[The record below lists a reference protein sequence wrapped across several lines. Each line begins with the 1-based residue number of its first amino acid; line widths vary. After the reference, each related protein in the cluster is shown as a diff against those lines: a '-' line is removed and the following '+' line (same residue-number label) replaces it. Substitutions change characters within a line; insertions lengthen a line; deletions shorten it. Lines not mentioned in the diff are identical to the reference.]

1 MNEFQELPQIQ
12 YIFTIFFLTLGP
24 MKTIPVF
31 YKIALNLE
39 QKDRF
44 FLALRSSLIGA
55 ILAGLIALI
64 GLHILDT
71 WKVSLDAILI
81 VGGIF
86 LFIQAFEIVSHFS
99 KPSTPQ
105 TSAIQENKPLRLL
118 AISPLA
124 VPVIVTPYGV
134 VAILLFMS
142 IARNNLALEIT
153 IFGLLLLIMT
163 LNFIGMLLAD
173 HIMRWIGIATL
184 QIVGWI
190 LAILQAGLAVDVILK
205 AFKNLGLI
213 TKS

>member
-1 MNEFQELPQIQ
+1 MNEFQQSPQIT

-31 YKIALNLE
+31 YKIAHNLE

-44 FLALRSSLIGA
+44 RLALNSSLIA
-55 ILAGLIALI
+55 LFLSILIALV
-64 GLHILDT
+64 GLNILDT

-86 LFIQAFEIVSHFS
+86 LFVQTFEIVSHFS
-99 KPSTPQ
+99 EPQTPQ
-105 TSAIQENKPLRLL
+105 TSSIRETKPIRHL
-118 AISPLA
+118 AVSPLA
-124 VPVIVTPYGV
+124 VPVIITPFGV

-153 IFGLLLLIMT
+153 IFGLLFLVMT
-163 LNFIGMLLAD
+163 LNFIGMLLASE
-173 HIMRWIGIATL
+173 IMRWIGVATL
-184 QIVGWI
+184 QIIGWI
-190 LAILQAGLAVDVILK
+190 LAILQAGLAVDVILR

-213 TKS
+213 PKN

>member
-1 MNEFQELPQIQ
+1 MDDFQASPQIP

-31 YKIALNLE
+31 YKIAHSLE

-44 FLALRSSLIGA
+44 NLALKSSLIA
-55 ILAGLIALI
+55 LLLSILIAVI
-64 GLHILDT
+64 GLNILDT

-86 LFIQAFEIVSHFS
+86 LFVQTFEIVSHFS
-99 KPSTPQ
+99 GPSTPQ
-105 TSAIQENKPLRLL
+105 TSTIQDNKAIRHL

-124 VPVIVTPYGV
+124 VPVIITPFGV

-142 IARNNLALEIT
+142 LARNNLVLEIT
-153 IFGLLLLIMT
+153 IFGLLVLVMA
-163 LNFIGMLLAD
+163 LNFIGMLLASQ
-173 HIMRWIGIATL
+173 IMRWIGVATL

-190 LAILQAGLAVDVILK
+190 LAILQAGLAVDVILR

-213 TKS
+213 PKN

>member
-1 MNEFQELPQIQ
+1 MKENENLPQIT

-44 FLALRSSLIGA
+44 RLALKSSLIA
-55 ILAGLIALI
+55 ALLSVLIALI
-64 GLHILDT
+64 GLNILDT

-86 LFIQAFEIVSHFS
+86 LFVQAFEIVSHFS
-99 KPSTPQ
+99 GSSTPQ
-105 TSAIQENKPLRLL
+105 ASPIQENKPLRLL

-124 VPVIVTPYGV
+124 VPVIITPYGV

-142 IARNNLALEIT
+142 IARNNLSLEIT
-153 IFGLLLLIMT
+153 IFGLLLLIMA
-163 LNFIGMLLAD
+163 LNFIGMLLATN
-173 HIMRWIGIATL
+173 IMRWVGVATL
-184 QIVGWI
+184 QIIGWI
-190 LAILQAGLAVDVILK
+190 LAILQAGLAVDSILK